1 MSSSIK
7 PKNHFGF
14 DNLIIHNILSVMTN
28 VSIIIVT
35 WNSEEYIES
44 CLNSIDKSYEIILVD
59 NDSKDSTLQ
68 KVKTKFP
75 YVKIIKN
82 PTNHGLSKATN
93 RGAEIATHDYLL
105 LLNPDVI
112 LKKDTVE
119 KLCSFMNSHKDSAIC
134 GPQFFYP
141 NGKLQP
147 SCRELPTFKNLF
159 FEASGLGKFHG
170 WKMRYFDH
178 KATREVE
185 QIMASCLLIK
195 KSVFNEVGGMNE
207 RYPIFM
213 NDVDLCY
220 NVKEQGYKIY
230 FCADTNVI
238 HYHGASTRKM
248 GRKKI
253 IEWHWSMYRYLKD
266 HSQNTFLIII
276 YGTLLLGGAVLRVL
290 FELLFS
296 WTRTIFSKTKKA

>member
-1 MSSSIK
+1 
-7 PKNHFGF
+7 
-14 DNLIIHNILSVMTN
+14 MTN

-35 WNSEEYIES
+35 WNSEEHIQN

-59 NDSKDSTLQ
+59 NDSKDSTL
-68 KVKTKFP
+68 KNVKTKFP

-82 PTNHGLSKATN
+82 TTNPGLSKATN
-93 RGAEIATHDYLL
+93 QGVQIATHDYLL

-112 LKKDTVE
+112 MKKDTIE
-119 KLCSFMNSHKDSAIC
+119 KLCSFMDSRKDIAIC

-159 FEASGLGKFHG
+159 FEASGLGKCFHG

-178 KATREVE
+178 KTTREVE

-195 KSVFNEVGGMNE
+195 KAVFNEVGGMNE

-213 NDVDLCY
+213 NDVALCY
-220 NVKEQGYKIY
+220 DVKEKGYKTY
-230 FCADTNVI
+230 FCADINVI

-266 HSQNTFLIII
+266 HSPNAFLSAV
-276 YGTLLLGGAVLRVL
+276 YGTLLLGGAMLRVL
-290 FELLFS
+290 FSLLFS
-296 WTRTIFSKTKKA
+296 WIGVLFSRTKKA

>member
-1 MSSSIK
+1 
-7 PKNHFGF
+7 
-14 DNLIIHNILSVMTN
+14 MTN

-35 WNSEEYIES
+35 WNSEEYIQN
-44 CLNSIDKSYEIILVD
+44 CLDSIDKSYEIILVD
-59 NDSKDSTLQ
+59 NDSKDSTLK
-68 KVKTKFP
+68 KVKKFP

-82 PTNHGLSKATN
+82 ATNAGLSKATN
-93 RGAEIATHDYLL
+93 QGAEIATHDYLL

-112 LKKDTVE
+112 LKKDTIE
-119 KLCSFMNSHKDSAIC
+119 KLCSFMDSHKDTAIC

-147 SCRELPTFKNLF
+147 SCRELPNFKNLF
-159 FEASGLGKFHG
+159 FEALGLGRG

-178 KATREVE
+178 KTTREVE
-185 QIMASCLLIK
+185 QIMASCLLIRK
-195 KSVFNEVGGMNE
+195 TIFNQVGGMNE

-213 NDVDLCY
+213 NDVALCY
-220 NVKEQGYKIY
+220 DVKEKGYKAY

-266 HSQNTFLIII
+266 HSSNTFLRTL
-276 YGTLLLGGAVLRVL
+276 YGTLLFSSATLRVL
-290 FELLFS
+290 FSLLFS
-296 WTRTIFSKTKKA
+296 WIGVLFSRTKKA